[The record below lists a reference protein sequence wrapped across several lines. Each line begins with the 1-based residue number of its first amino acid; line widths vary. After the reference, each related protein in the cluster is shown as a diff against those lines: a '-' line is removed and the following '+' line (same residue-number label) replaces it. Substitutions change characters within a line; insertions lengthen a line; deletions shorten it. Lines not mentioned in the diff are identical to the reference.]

1 MRRLLREIRARV
13 AQAALSPLPPSTRL
27 YIQRRGR
34 GRREL
39 RRLRR
44 ADVAVMAF
52 AKSGRTW
59 LRVMLSRLYQTK
71 FGLPADEM
79 LQFGN
84 YHRMNAAIP
93 VFLFAHG
100 TYARIASRLPPPLTE
115 FDHKKTIF
123 LARHPCDI
131 AVSYY
136 FQSVHR
142 TKPYRRDIV
151 NLPPNIADMKLVDFV
166 MSKDHGLPFI
176 IGYLNEWAGT
186 LARIEQGLLV
196 RYEDM
201 RQEPAA
207 ALRRIADFIGESF
220 ANEQIAEAVAFAS
233 FDRLKDM
240 ERADHFGSR
249 RLSARDPSNPD
260 SFKVRRGKIGGFRD
274 YFTPAETAVME
285 EMVRTRLVPLFGYGE
300 SVSGILEAGSA

>member
-1 MRRLLREIRARV
+1 MRLLAREMAARLML
-13 AQAALSPLPPSTRL
+13 AALSPLSRPTRL
-27 YIQRRGR
+27 YLLRRQR

-39 RRLRR
+39 RRLGR

-59 LRVMLSRLYQTK
+59 LRVMLSRLYQIK
-71 FGLPADEM
+71 YGLPPEAM
-79 LQFGN
+79 LQSDN
-84 YHRMNAAIP
+84 YHALNPAIP

-115 FDHKKTIF
+115 FDRKKTIF

-136 FQSVHR
+136 FQSAHR
-142 TKPYRRDIV
+142 TKPYRRDVV
-151 NLPPNIADMKLVDFV
+151 NLPPNIADMPLVDFV

-176 IGYLNEWAGT
+176 IGYLNEWAGI
-186 LARIEQGLLV
+186 LARVERGLLV

-201 RQEPAA
+201 REEPAA
-207 ALRRIADFIGESF
+207 ELKRIADFIGESF
-220 ANEQIAEAVAFAS
+220 TDEQVAETVAFAS

-240 ERADHFGSR
+240 ERSNHFGSR

-260 SFKVRRGKIGGFRD
+260 SFKVRRGKVGGFRD
-274 YFTPAETAVME
+274 YFTPAEIALME
-285 EMVRTRLVPLFGYGE
+285 RMVRTQLVPLFGY
-300 SVSGILEAGSA
+300 SA

>member
-1 MRRLLREIRARV
+1 MRRLFREIAARV
-13 AQAALSPLPPSTRL
+13 AQAALSPLPRPTRL
-27 YIQRRGR
+27 YLQRRQR

-44 ADVAVMAF
+44 ADLAVMAF

-59 LRVMLSRLYQTK
+59 LRVMLSRLYQVK
-71 FGLPADEM
+71 FGLPADAL
-79 LQFGN
+79 LQSDN
-84 YHRMNAAIP
+84 YHGMNSAIP

-100 TYARIASRLPPPLTE
+100 TYARIASRLPPPETE
-115 FDHKKTIF
+115 FDGKKTIF

-136 FQSVHR
+136 FHSVHR
-142 TKPYRRDIV
+142 TKSYRRDIV
-151 NLPPNIADMKLVDFV
+151 NLPANIADMPLVDFV

-176 IGYLNEWAGT
+176 IGYLNEWAGI
-186 LARIEQGLLV
+186 LARIERGLLV

-201 RQEPAA
+201 RKEPAA
-207 ALRRIADFIGESF
+207 ELKRIADFIGDSF
-220 ANEQIAEAVAFAS
+220 TDEQIAEAVAFAS
-233 FDRLKDM
+233 FERLKDM
-240 ERADHFGSR
+240 ERGDHFGSR

-274 YFTPAETAVME
+274 YFTPTEIAAME
-285 EMVRTRLVPLFGYGE
+285 AMVRIRLVPLFGY
-300 SVSGILEAGSA
+300 SA